1 MKPLC
6 DPLRY
11 KEVVVPMPTLY
22 YVYVD
27 TSGKAAYG
35 EVIPPHCEII
45 GMSGTE
51 EGAFQIALD
60 RNEREQIKSS
70 HSSERALFT
79 SSS

>member
-1 MKPLC
+1 MS
-6 DPLRY
+6 
-11 KEVVVPMPTLY
+11 TLY

-35 EVIPPHCEII
+35 EIIPPRCEII

-70 HSSERALFT
+70 YSSERTIFAN
-79 SSS
+79 SP

>member
-1 MKPLC
+1 
-6 DPLRY
+6 
-11 KEVVVPMPTLY
+11 MPTLY

-51 EGAFQIALD
+51 EGAFKSHLTGMSA
-60 RNEREQIKSS
+60 NKSS
-70 HSSERALFT
+70 RVIHLKGPSSRAAHKTTLVKP
-79 SSS
+79 SA